1 MIHKIATTWSISLL
15 LFIGFRAIIYKESV
29 GLSYEFYGQS
39 ALVFGS
45 GVVTLAF
52 AWLISW
58 RMNANKFTTDGIW
71 PCLLLSFY
79 LVIIMINKVM

>member
-1 MIHKIATTWSISLL
+1 MIHKIATVWSISLL

-45 GVVTLAF
+45 GVVILAF

-58 RMNANKFTTDGIW
+58 RMNANKFTTDGNW
-71 PCLLLSFY
+71 PYLLLLFY
-79 LVIIMINKVM
+79 LVIVIVNKVM